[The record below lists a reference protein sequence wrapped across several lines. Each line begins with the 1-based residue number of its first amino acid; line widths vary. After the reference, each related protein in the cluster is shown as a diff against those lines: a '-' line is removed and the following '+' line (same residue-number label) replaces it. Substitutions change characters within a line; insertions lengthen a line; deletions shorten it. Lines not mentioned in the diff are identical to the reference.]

1 LRRKSDV
8 SNFHRNKGSPGSSIL
23 LPIKVDT
30 KTIFRT
36 IMPKVTFNNKDK
48 SFFNTLK
55 SSVDHYFAAQQLKK
69 TGNWNLYSKT
79 AVLAPLAI
87 LTYSFLLF
95 LPMPVVLSILL
106 CCLLGFT
113 LASIGFNVMHDA
125 CHGSYSSRGW
135 VNTVMALSSNL
146 MGGNTY
152 IWKFK
157 HNIVHHTYTNID
169 GVDDDIALS
178 PLMRQ
183 CATQKWLPPHRYQHI
198 YGFLLYSFTSLA
210 WFFVMDFTK
219 YFSSKVHTTPM
230 TKMDFKE
237 HVIFW
242 MSKALYVVLFV
253 VFPIMQ
259 LGWMP
264 WLFGF
269 VALNLTLGLTLAVVF
284 QLAHVVE
291 HTEFVHADQVEPMKI
306 ENEWAIHQVK
316 TTANFAPRNKFIS
329 WFVGGLNYQVEH
341 HLFPRISHVH
351 YPAINRIV
359 KQTCRQFNVPY
370 NEFPTMQKAIA
381 SHYKLI
387 KELGRRPSEN

>member
-1 LRRKSDV
+1 M
-8 SNFHRNKGSPGSSIL
+8 H
-23 LPIKVDT
+23 
-30 KTIFRT
+30 
-36 IMPKVTFNNKDK
+36 KVTFNNKSK
-48 SFFNTLK
+48 TFFNTLK
-55 SSVDHYFAAQQLKK
+55 SSVDQYFASQQIKK
-69 TGNWNLYSKT
+69 TGNWKLYSKT
-79 AVLAPLAI
+79 VILAPSAI
-87 LTYSFLLF
+87 LIYSILLF
-95 LPMPVVLSILL
+95 LPMPAALAILL
-106 CCLLGFT
+106 CCLLGFV

-125 CHGSYSSRGW
+125 CHGSYSSKSW
-135 VNTVMALSSNL
+135 VNNLMALSSNL
-146 MGGNTY
+146 LGGNTY

-183 CATQKWLPPHRYQHI
+183 CSTQKWFPPHRYQHI
-198 YGFLLYSFTSLA
+198 YGFLLYAFTSLA

-219 YFSSKVHTTPM
+219 YFNQKVHNTPM
-230 TKMDFKE
+230 TKMDVKE

-242 MSKALYVVLFV
+242 VSKALYAVFFV
-253 VFPIMQ
+253 VFPILW

-269 VALNLTLGLTLAVVF
+269 IALNLTLGITLAVVF

-291 HTEFVHADQVEPMKI
+291 HTEFVHYDHQEDMTI
-306 ENEWAIHQVK
+306 ENEWAIHQIK

-359 KQTCRQFNVPY
+359 KQTCRQFNITY
-370 NEFPTMQKAIA
+370 NEFPTMQQAIA
-381 SHYKLI
+381 SHYRMI
-387 KELGRRPSEN
+387 RELGKKPSPSLA

>member
-1 LRRKSDV
+1 M
-8 SNFHRNKGSPGSSIL
+8 H
-23 LPIKVDT
+23 
-30 KTIFRT
+30 
-36 IMPKVTFNNKDK
+36 KVTFNNKNK
-48 SFFNTLK
+48 TFFNTLK
-55 SSVDHYFAAQQLKK
+55 SSVDQYFATQQIKK
-69 TGNWNLYSKT
+69 TGNWKLYSKT
-79 AVLAPLAI
+79 VILAPAAI
-87 LTYSFLLF
+87 LIYALLLF
-95 LPMPVVLSILL
+95 LPMPAVLAIAL
-106 CCLLGFT
+106 CALLG
-113 LASIGFNVMHDA
+113 LVIASIGFNVMHDA
-125 CHGSYSSRGW
+125 CHGSYSSKSW
-135 VNTVMALSSNL
+135 INELMALSSNL

-183 CATQKWLPPHRYQHI
+183 CSTQKWLPPHRFQHI
-198 YGFLLYSFTSLA
+198 YGFVLYAFTSLA

-219 YFSSKVHTTPM
+219 YFNQKVHTTPM
-230 TKMDFKE
+230 TKMDFRE

-242 MSKALYVVLFV
+242 VSKALYAAFFV
-253 VFPIMQ
+253 VFPILW

-269 VALNLTLGLTLAVVF
+269 IALNLTLGITLAVVF

-291 HTEFVHADQVEPMKI
+291 HTDFVHYNHQDDMKI
-306 ENEWAIHQVK
+306 ENEWAIHQVR

-329 WFVGGLNYQVEH
+329 WYVGGLNYQVEH

-359 KQTCRQFNVPY
+359 KQTCSQFNIAY
-370 NEFPTMQKAIA
+370 NEFPTMQGAIA
-381 SHYKLI
+381 SHYRMI
-387 KELGRRPSEN
+387 KELGKKPAVA

>member
-1 LRRKSDV
+1 
-8 SNFHRNKGSPGSSIL
+8 
-23 LPIKVDT
+23 
-30 KTIFRT
+30 
-36 IMPKVTFNNKDK
+36 MPKVTFNNKDK

-55 SSVDHYFAAQQLKK
+55 SSVDQYFTAQQLKK

-79 AVLAPLAI
+79 AILAPAAI
-87 LTYSFLLF
+87 LIYSLLIF
-95 LPMPVVLSILL
+95 LPTMPAFLAILL

-113 LASIGFNVMHDA
+113 LASIGFNLMHDA
-125 CHGSYSSRGW
+125 CHGSYSSKGW
-135 VNTVMALSSNL
+135 VNTVMALSCNL

-169 GVDDDIALS
+169 GIDDDIALS

-183 CATQKWLPPHRYQHI
+183 CSTQKWLPPHRFQHI

-219 YFSSKVHTTPM
+219 YFNQKVHTTPM
-230 TKMDFKE
+230 TKMDLKE
-237 HVIFW
+237 HLTFW
-242 MSKALYVVLFV
+242 VSKALYVALFV
-253 VFPIMQ
+253 VFPIVQ
-259 LGWMP
+259 LGIMP

-291 HTEFVHADQVEPMKI
+291 HAEFVHADQVEPLKI

-341 HLFPRISHVH
+341 HLFPKISHVH

-359 KQTCRQFNVPY
+359 KQTCRQFNIPY
-370 NEFPTMQKAIA
+370 NEFPTMQQAIA
-381 SHYKLI
+381 SHYRII
-387 KELGRRPSEN
+387 KELGKKPD

>member
-1 LRRKSDV
+1 
-8 SNFHRNKGSPGSSIL
+8 
-23 LPIKVDT
+23 
-30 KTIFRT
+30 
-36 IMPKVTFNNKDK
+36 MPKVTFNNKDK

-55 SSVDHYFAAQQLKK
+55 SSVDQYFASQQIKK
-69 TGNWNLYSKT
+69 TGNWALYSKT
-79 AVLAPLAI
+79 AVLAPAAVLIYA
-87 LTYSFLLF
+87 LLLF
-95 LPMPVVLSILL
+95 LPMPAVLAIVL
-106 CCLLGFT
+106 CCMLGFV

-125 CHGSYSSRGW
+125 CHGSYSSKGW
-135 VNTVMALSSNL
+135 VNTLMALSSNL
-146 MGGNTY
+146 LGGNTY

-183 CATQKWLPPHRYQHI
+183 CTTQKWHPPHRFQHI
-198 YGFLLYSFTSLA
+198 YGFLLYAFTSLA

-219 YFSSKVHTTPM
+219 YFNQKVHTTPM

-242 MSKALYVVLFV
+242 VSKGLYAAFFV
-253 VFPIMQ
+253 VIPIIK

-264 WLFGF
+264 WMFGF
-269 VALNLTLGLTLAVVF
+269 IALNLTLGLTLAVVF

-291 HTEFVHADQVEPMKI
+291 HTEFVHVDQQDTMKI

-329 WFVGGLNYQVEH
+329 WYVGGLNYQVEH
-341 HLFPRISHVH
+341 HLFPRISHIH

-359 KQTCRQFNVPY
+359 KQTCAQFNIGY
-370 NEFPTMQKAIA
+370 NEFPTMQAAIA
-381 SHYKLI
+381 SHYRMI
-387 KELGRRPSEN
+387 KQLGKRPA

>member
-1 LRRKSDV
+1 M
-8 SNFHRNKGSPGSSIL
+8 H
-23 LPIKVDT
+23 
-30 KTIFRT
+30 
-36 IMPKVTFNNKDK
+36 KVTFNNKNK
-48 SFFNTLK
+48 TFFNTLK
-55 SSVDHYFAAQQLKK
+55 SSVDQYFATQQIKK
-69 TGNWNLYSKT
+69 TGNWKLYSKT
-79 AVLAPLAI
+79 MILAPAAI
-87 LTYSFLLF
+87 LIYSLLLF
-95 LPMPVVLSILL
+95 LPMHAALAIVL
-106 CCLLGFT
+106 CALLG
-113 LASIGFNVMHDA
+113 LVIASIGFNVMHDA
-125 CHGSYSSRGW
+125 CHGSYSSKGW
-135 VNTVMALSSNL
+135 INELMALSSNL

-183 CATQKWLPPHRYQHI
+183 CSTQKWFPPHRFQHI
-198 YGFLLYSFTSLA
+198 YGFILYAFTSLA

-219 YFSSKVHTTPM
+219 YFNQKVHTTPM

-242 MSKALYVVLFV
+242 VSKAIYAALFV
-253 VFPIMQ
+253 VFPILW

-269 VALNLTLGLTLAVVF
+269 IALNLTLGITLAVVF

-291 HTEFVHADQVEPMKI
+291 HTDFVHYNHQDDMKI
-306 ENEWAIHQVK
+306 ENEWAIHQVR

-329 WFVGGLNYQVEH
+329 WYVGGLNYQVEH

-359 KQTCRQFNVPY
+359 KQTCSQFNIAY
-370 NEFPTMQKAIA
+370 NEFSTMQGAIA
-381 SHYKLI
+381 SHYRMI
-387 KELGRRPSEN
+387 RELGKKPAVA

>member
-1 LRRKSDV
+1 
-8 SNFHRNKGSPGSSIL
+8 
-23 LPIKVDT
+23 
-30 KTIFRT
+30 
-36 IMPKVTFNNKDK
+36 MPKVTFNNKDK

-55 SSVDHYFAAQQLKK
+55 SSVDQYFATHNIKK
-69 TGNWNLYSKT
+69 TGNWSLYSKT
-79 AVLAPLAI
+79 AILAPLAI
-87 LTYSFLLF
+87 LIYALLLF
-95 LPMPVVLSILL
+95 LSPSMSVILAIVL
-106 CCLLGFT
+106 CCILGFV

-125 CHGSYSSRGW
+125 CHGSYSSKGW
-135 VNTVMALSSNL
+135 VNETMALSSNL
-146 MGGNTY
+146 LGGNTY

-183 CATQKWLPPHRYQHI
+183 CETQKWLPPHRFQHY
-198 YGFLLYSFTSLA
+198 YGFVLYAFTSLA

-219 YFSSKVHTTPM
+219 YFNQKVHTTPM
-230 TKMDFKE
+230 TKMDTRE

-242 MSKALYVVLFV
+242 VSKLLYAAFFV
-253 VFPIMQ
+253 VIPIWH

-264 WLFGF
+264 WMFGF
-269 VALNLTLGLTLAVVF
+269 IALNLTLGLTLAVVF

-291 HTEFVHADQVEPMKI
+291 HTEFVHADEVEPMKI

-329 WFVGGLNYQVEH
+329 WYVGGLNYQVEH
-341 HLFPRISHVH
+341 HLFPKISHIH

-359 KQTCRQFNVPY
+359 KQTCAQFNIAY
-370 NEFPTMQKAIA
+370 NEFPTMQQAIA
-381 SHYKLI
+381 SHYRMI
-387 KELGRRPSEN
+387 KELGKKPA